1 MHSSSEYSRPVAW
14 ARCASNIMDNF
25 IRRRMG
31 SGPKP
36 QRNDFFGVF
45 THYCTKPLAI
55 LLQCSDDTQTYRI
68 VDHFILKGGKTKI
81 GPQNSSQF
89 LFTTS
94 EISRVSRSWFPLREI
109 LLTFLFRNF
118 IALLRLHSSSQY
130 SRPVAWARC
139 ASNIMDNL
147 IRKRMG
153 SGPKATKNGFFGVS
167 THYYTK
173 TLAILLQCSDD
184 TQIFRILAHFTLKG
198 CKTKIEP
205 QNSSQFL
212 FTTSENSRVSQSW
225 LSFRETLAHFSV
237 SYFYC
242 IASIALKLTV

>member
-1 MHSSSEYSRPVAW
+1 MGKQKLSHKTRVNSYFPLQNFQGLAGVDFRSVKLQLTFLCRIFIALLLLDSSSEYSRPVAW

-55 LLQCSDDTQTYRI
+55 FLQCSDDTQTYRI
-68 VDHFILKGGKTKI
+68 VDHFNLKGGKTKI
-81 GPQNSSQF
+81 ESQNSSQF

-94 EISRVSRSWFPLREI
+94 EISRVSRSWFSLREI
-109 LLTFLFRNF
+109 LLTFLFRIF

-130 SRPVAWARC
+130 SCPVAWARC
-139 ASNIMDNL
+139 VSNIMDNF

-153 SGPKATKNGFFGVS
+153 SGPKATKKWFFWGF
-167 THYYTK
+167 H
-173 TLAILLQCSDD
+173 TLL
-184 TQIFRILAHFTLKG
+184 H
-198 CKTKIEP
+198 
-205 QNSSQFL
+205 
-212 FTTSENSRVSQSW
+212 
-225 LSFRETLAHFSV
+225 
-237 SYFYC
+237 
-242 IASIALKLTV
+242 